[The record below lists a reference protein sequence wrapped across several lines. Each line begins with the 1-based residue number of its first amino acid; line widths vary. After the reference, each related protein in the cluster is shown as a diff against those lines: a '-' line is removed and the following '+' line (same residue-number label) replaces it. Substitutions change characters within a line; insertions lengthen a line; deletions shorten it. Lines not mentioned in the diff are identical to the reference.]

1 MNMKSFEP
9 FKRADIYALGLV
21 LWEICRRT
29 SSNSITEE
37 YKPPFYDC
45 VGSDPSFDEMRAV
58 VCVERRRPVILN
70 RWLSDQVINLLI
82 LRLYY

>member
-1 MNMKSFEP
+1 MRSFES

-29 SSNSITEE
+29 SSNGTVEE

-45 VGSDPSFDEMRAV
+45 VNSDPSFDDMRRI
-58 VCVERRRPVILN
+58 VCIDQRRPVLPN
-70 RWLSDQVINLLI
+70 RWLSDPVSISDTC
-82 LRLYY
+82 